1 MTNRRLLFYTHGLVG
16 GGAERVWALVAS
28 GLHRRGWDVTF
39 GVDFEDGA
47 NEGFLPPDMKRVVF
61 GRGHARAVATIA
73 RFLRSENPSVAFAA
87 VGASNLKLM
96 LARLR
101 SGWRGAAVLS
111 AHGRFEAEPRFLGRL
126 TYRATPLT
134 SRWAA
139 RTLTVSDDLRAY
151 LIKRFRA
158 RPDRVITIHNAIHLP
173 PAGHV
178 PSAAE
183 LAARP
188 NIVLAVGRMVPEKGF
203 STLIE
208 ALALTKSNARLVLL
222 GDGPQ
227 RPALEADAERLGIRD
242 RIEFRGYVPEPWPA
256 YREARMLALPSW
268 TEAFGNVLVEAL
280 GHGLPV
286 VATRCG
292 GPEEVLDNG
301 RFGRLVPPRDAAALA
316 AAIDETLNDP
326 GDPLPRRARAE
337 TFSIDCALDK
347 FEALIAEIAPE

>member
-1 MTNRRLLFYTHGLVG
+1 MPNRRLLFYTHGLVG

-39 GVDFEDGA
+39 AVDFEDGA
-47 NEGFLPPDMKRVVF
+47 NEGFLPADMKRVVL
-61 GRGHARAVATIA
+61 GKGHGKAVSALARHLKATDPVA
-73 RFLRSENPSVAFAA
+73 AFAA

-101 SGWRGAAVLS
+101 SGWRGAAILS
-111 AHGRFEAEPRFLGRL
+111 AHGRFDAEPRFLGRL

-139 RTLTVSDDLRAY
+139 RTLTVSDDLRNY
-151 LIKRFRA
+151 LIRSFRA
-158 RPDRVITIHNAIHLP
+158 RPDRVTTIHNAIHLP
-173 PAGHV
+173 PPDHV
-178 PSAAE
+178 PGAAE

-188 NIVLAVGRMVPEKGF
+188 DIVLAVGRMVPEKGF

-208 ALALTKSNARLVLL
+208 ALALTRPTTRLVLL
-222 GDGPQ
+222 GDGPD
-227 RPALEADAERLGIRD
+227 RPALEARAVELGIRD
-242 RIEFRGYVPEPWPA
+242 RIDFRGYQPEPWPA
-256 YREARMLALPSW
+256 YREAKMLALPSW

-292 GPEEVLDNG
+292 GPEEVLRNG
-301 RFGRLVPPRDAAALA
+301 QDGTLVPPRAAAALA
-316 AAIDETLNDP
+316 AAIDETLPNT
-326 GDPLPRRARAE
+326 GDPAPRRARAE
-337 TFSIDCALDK
+337 DFSIDRALDK
-347 FEALIAEIAPE
+347 FEALIAEVGRT